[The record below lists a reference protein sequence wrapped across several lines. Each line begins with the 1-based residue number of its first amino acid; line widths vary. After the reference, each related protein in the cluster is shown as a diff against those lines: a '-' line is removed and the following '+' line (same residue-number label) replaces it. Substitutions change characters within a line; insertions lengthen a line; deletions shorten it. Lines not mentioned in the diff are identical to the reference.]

1 MAHDLHFLERLE
13 RVTIGETELALTL
26 YRDPEFVRIFLADA
40 RLPEGAER
48 VAIALSESSPTP
60 HLLVDRGSGA
70 FVTCLSA
77 EMRVGD
83 DIPVLRRA
91 QLDGAIIRIER
102 LRAARD
108 LAADLP
114 MVRRHWQHLFS
125 AAEALS
131 REEMQVHLD
140 LAPLM
145 ACAQLEAWA
154 ATAREVDALRL
165 ALRRKVGLTPR
176 PADLAQLETFWQRSW
191 ALAHLTVLVSSGA
204 QVAFE
209 ESTNVQAF
217 RQATLLLNVLGLWP
231 LIARGI
237 WGAARL
243 GKAVLPAYKEGL
255 VFARNSERLL
265 DATLSL
271 GAIGL
276 RHARLRAEVEK
287 ALTLSASGGA
297 APDGLSVLV
306 EFAENVRR
314 VVANPEPHFDLHRT
328 HAAAEFSSARARRD
342 GVRLLRP
349 LTAAETPEALALT
362 LSIQSSEL
370 PKLTAAGA
378 LNAAVQLPWLARTG
392 AEALYLPSADLPLL
406 ERRFT
411 PELATL
417 LLPTATQLEQQRP
430 EPVRNPVAKIG
441 RNAPCACGSGKKS
454 KHCCGG

>member
-1 MAHDLHFLERLE
+1 MPHDLHFLERLE
-13 RVTIGETELALTL
+13 RVTVGQTELALTL

-40 RLPEGAER
+40 RLPDGAER
-48 VAIALSESSPTP
+48 VAIALSDSPSTP

-70 FVTCLSA
+70 FITCLSA
-77 EMRVGD
+77 EMQVGG

-91 QLDGAIIRIER
+91 QLDGAIVRIER

-125 AAEALS
+125 AAEGLS
-131 REEMQVHLD
+131 REEIQVHLD

-145 ACAQLEAWA
+145 AAAQLEAWA

-165 ALRRKVGLTPR
+165 ALRRKVGLAPR
-176 PADLAQLETFWQRSW
+176 SADLVQLETFWQRSW
-191 ALAHLTVLVSSGA
+191 ALAHLTALVSSGA
-204 QVAFE
+204 QAAFE
-209 ESTNVQAF
+209 KSTNVEAF

-231 LIARGI
+231 LVARGI

-243 GKAVLPAYKEGL
+243 GKSVLPAYKEGL

-276 RHARLRAEVEK
+276 RHGRLRAEVEK
-287 ALTLSASGGA
+287 ALTLSAAGGN
-297 APDGLSVLV
+297 APPGLSVLV
-306 EFAENVRR
+306 DFAENVRR

-328 HAAAEFSSARARRD
+328 QAAATFSSVRARRD

-349 LTAAETPEALALT
+349 LTPTETPEALALT
-362 LSIQSSEL
+362 LSIQSFEL
-370 PKLTAAGA
+370 PKLTSAAA
-378 LNAAVQLPWLARTG
+378 LNAAVQLPWLARAS
-392 AEALYLPSADLPLL
+392 AEDLYVPAADLALV

-417 LLPTATQLEQQRP
+417 LLPTATQLDQQRSA
-430 EPVRNPVAKIG
+430 PVRNAVAKIG
-441 RNAPCACGSGKKS
+441 RNASCACGSGKKI
-454 KHCCGG
+454 KYCCGG